1 MKTTREGRMATL
13 GGING
18 QVFEL
23 ARRQKQT
30 DFLIAKSL
38 EAFVKEVP
46 FHKKTDPLHSWQHVE
61 DLIARALRMESQR
74 KK

>member
-1 MKTTREGRMATL
+1 MVTL
-13 GGING
+13 GE
-18 QVFEL
+18 VFEL
-23 ARRQKQT
+23 PRRRKQT

-46 FHKKTDPLHSWQHVE
+46 FHKNTDPVHSWQHVE
-61 DLIARALRMESQR
+61 DLIARALTMESRR

>member
-1 MKTTREGRMATL
+1 MVTL
-13 GGING
+13 G

-23 ARRQKQT
+23 PRRRKQT

-61 DLIARALRMESQR
+61 DFDCQGPKDGISTQEMT
-74 KK
+74 